1 MKVPLYTAQTK
12 RVSGAVTPQVN
23 AQVSGQVLSANA
35 RVISEAG
42 KLLFEAGQEKVKIH
56 AQNQAI
62 AAEKAMEIELR
73 TIEDEAMRQDL
84 SVIDPSEVVSKMD
97 QVYKEYSAGKRINPT
112 SGKPYLTTSTAK
124 SFFGSSASELHTRYV
139 GSFRKNSN
147 KIFVKTAG
155 INITK
160 RVHKEVMLAADT
172 RLTEDERLEAIEN
185 LFDTDPIYD
194 DKFQVTRSRGLL
206 NYAMKSG
213 YMSAE
218 AVATLTSDTI
228 QDIATGT
235 VESYMADGDYD
246 GVATRLVSGELE
258 KTDAVL
264 SAALAQMEPDERLA
278 FEKTI
283 IDYANKQEKFAS
295 DMKKKQDEARVERLD
310 EMHANI
316 LNADVRVPS
325 ELAKALTAY
334 EHLRGQNYYEKTTE
348 INWIEKRL
356 GISAT
361 EEKMTDDRDA
371 SNYLNKLDGE
381 NRLTMEAVMAVQD
394 KLTVNTVDKFLGRV
408 RQEGN
413 EAVGRGKEVIADRI
427 GFNKY
432 KDSLSPELRS
442 FGDTYFRQ
450 ARDRFNE
457 WLNTTPEPG
466 QPMSGGRG
474 ASYDTIV
481 QKAQEIG
488 TAFSAPLKA
497 EIQNAFDNQ
506 YALIVSSIKLNDDI
520 LTGWSDPPAGTNR
533 KQYLQQYLAGLPMA
547 TKKLGQVTG
556 ILNQLNPFLGE
567 DVQ

>member
-23 AQVSGQVLSANA
+23 VQVSGQVLSANA
-35 RVISEAG
+35 RVISQAG
-42 KLLFEAGQEKVKIH
+42 QLLFQAGEEKLKIH

-73 TIEDEAMRQDL
+73 TIEDEALRQDIN
-84 SVIDPSEVVSKMD
+84 VIDPSEVVSKMD

-124 SFFGSSASELHTRYV
+124 SFFGSSASDLHTRYV

-185 LFDTDPIYD
+185 LFDTAPIYD
-194 DKFQVTRSRGLL
+194 DTFQVRRSRGLL
-206 NYAMKSG
+206 NYATNSG

-235 VESYMADGDYD
+235 VESYMADGDFD
-246 GVATRLVSGELE
+246 GVATKLVSGELE
-258 KTDAVL
+258 KEDPVL
-264 SAALAQMEPDERLA
+264 SAALAQMEPDERVA
-278 FEKTI
+278 FQKSM
-283 IDYANKQEKFAS
+283 IDYANKQEKFAD
-295 DMKKKQDEARVERLD
+295 DMKKKEDEERIGRLD
-310 EMHANI
+310 QMNANI
-316 LNADVRVPS
+316 LNADIRNPS
-325 ELAKALTAY
+325 ELAQALTAY
-334 EHLRGQNYYEKTTE
+334 DHLRAQNYYDKTTE

-356 GISAT
+356 GISTT
-361 EEKMTDDRDA
+361 EEKLVDDRDA
-371 SNYLNKLDGE
+371 SNYLNDLDGK
-381 NRLTMEAVMAVQD
+381 NRLTMSAIMAVQD
-394 KLTVNTVDKFLGRV
+394 KLTVSTVDKFMGRA
-408 RQEGN
+408 RQESN
-413 EAVGRGKEVIADRI
+413 EAVGQGKEVIADRI

-432 KDSLSPELRS
+432 KDSLSPELKS

-497 EIQNAFDNQ
+497 EIQSAFDKQ
-506 YALIVSSIKLNDDI
+506 YTLIVSSIKLNDDI
-520 LTGWSDPPAGTNR
+520 LVGWNDPPAGTDR
-533 KQYLQQYLAGLPMA
+533 KQYLQTYLQQLPTA
-547 TKKLGQVTG
+547 TKQLGQVQG
-556 ILNQLNPFLGE
+556 ILNQLSPFLGE
-567 DVQ
+567 EVR

>member
-1 MKVPLYTAQTK
+1 
-12 RVSGAVTPQVN
+12 
-23 AQVSGQVLSANA
+23 
-35 RVISEAG
+35 
-42 KLLFEAGQEKVKIH
+42 
-56 AQNQAI
+56 
-62 AAEKAMEIELR
+62 
-73 TIEDEAMRQDL
+73 
-84 SVIDPSEVVSKMD
+84 
-97 QVYKEYSAGKRINPT
+97 
-112 SGKPYLTTSTAK
+112 
-124 SFFGSSASELHTRYV
+124 
-139 GSFRKNSN
+139 
-147 KIFVKTAG
+147 
-155 INITK
+155 
-160 RVHKEVMLAADT
+160 
-172 RLTEDERLEAIEN
+172 
-185 LFDTDPIYD
+185 
-194 DKFQVTRSRGLL
+194 
-206 NYAMKSG
+206 
-213 YMSAE
+213 
-218 AVATLTSDTI
+218 
-228 QDIATGT
+228 
-235 VESYMADGDYD
+235 
-246 GVATRLVSGELE
+246 
-258 KTDAVL
+258 
-264 SAALAQMEPDERLA
+264 
-278 FEKTI
+278 
-283 IDYANKQEKFAS
+283 
-295 DMKKKQDEARVERLD
+295 
-310 EMHANI
+310 MHANI

-356 GISAT
+356 GISTT

-371 SNYLNKLDGE
+371 SNYLNGLDE
-381 NRLTMEAVMAVQD
+381 VNQLTMEAVMAVQD
-394 KLTVNTVDKFLGRV
+394 RLTVNTVDKFLGRA
-408 RQEGN
+408 RQEAN
-413 EAVGRGKEVIADRI
+413 EAVGRGKEQIADRI

-457 WLNTTPEPG
+457 WLNTFPEPG

-547 TKKLGQVTG
+547 TKRLGQVTG